1 MDFIP
6 VLEDEDEESDGDHS
20 GDEDGTNE
28 GGAGDEGIIGEE
40 QAQAERKNVKYD
52 PRREVTYEV
61 FAYELWQKINK
72 KTKLKY
78 HPTLVWM
85 EITSFIKG
93 NK

>member
-6 VLEDEDEESDGDHS
+6 VLEDEEDESDGEHS
-20 GDEDGTNE
+20 DEEDNPGDPTDDPLGDG
-28 GGAGDEGIIGEE
+28 
-40 QAQAERKNVKYD
+40 QAPAEKTNVKYD

-61 FAYELWQKINK
+61 FAYELWQRINK
-72 KTKLKY
+72 KTKLPY

-93 NK
+93 RW